1 MASDALLR
9 IGELSRRSGVSPEL
23 LRAWERRYDLL
34 RPTRSPGGLRLYTAH
49 DLERV
54 EAMRRHLAAGL
65 AAAEA
70 AALAGRAETGAADES
85 PSPDAA
91 RVELGA
97 ALAAFDE
104 AAAHV
109 VVDALLA
116 RIPLEPAV
124 RTGGDAGAPITSTQH
139 PSSDTSVAA
148 AALRELA
155 RTVAGRISVIA
166 EPFAGARA
174 S

>member
-1 MASDALLR
+1 MFRKVNIRVLGMVENMSGFICPDCGTEHDIFGTGGAAS
-9 IGELSRRSGVSPEL
+9 LSR
-23 LRAWERRYDLL
+23 
-34 RPTRSPGGLRLYTAH
+34 
-49 DLERV
+49 
-54 EAMRRHLAAGL
+54 
-65 AAAEA
+65 
-70 AALAGRAETGAADES
+70 
-85 PSPDAA
+85 
-91 RVELGA
+91 ELG
-97 ALAAFDE
+97 LE
-104 AAAHV
+104 V
-109 VVDALLA
+109 LA

-166 EPFAGARA
+166 EPLAGARA